1 MNTDDFKHWNIRDI
15 RNLFNQ
21 SIDKDYYK
29 PIRTKSAFNGNYI
42 EYESKGDKSK
52 KLLPKKYL
60 DMIRPYLSDLMN
72 DHKPLKKLSWV
83 SIMMMTIRSIIN
95 LEIIVITLEHLEELL
110 IIFEI

>member
-21 SIDKDYYK
+21 SIDEDYYK

-42 EYESKGDKSK
+42 KYESKVDRSK

-60 DMIRPYLSDLMN
+60 DMIE
-72 DHKPLKKLSWV
+72 
-83 SIMMMTIRSIIN
+83 TIFKRYNEWS
-95 LEIIVITLEHLEELL
+95 
-110 IIFEI
+110 